1 MTSTKRSA
9 KVCTPSIDPQNS
21 TMLTGFLVDEKGAH
35 LWRSQ
40 LIRLFNFGVKM
51 AHSDNQAVAIAR
63 VEERISRKCAALAI
77 QFREGPVKYLLQEN
91 SEQQQVKLVSIFQHA
106 GEIAGQLWT
115 QRTYLRCLYFCDFS
129 QKPFRVGSKIME
141 AHPSHFQDDESD
153 RRLDNLPVMMIV
165 RPALLAYGNDDGER
179 FDQCRV
185 WGKAVAHLGN
195 I

>member
-1 MTSTKRSA
+1 
-9 KVCTPSIDPQNS
+9 
-21 TMLTGFLVDEKGAH
+21 
-35 LWRSQ
+35 
-40 LIRLFNFGVKM
+40 M